1 MQWHCSCPQSM
12 CTVKRIERA
21 IIGDSPFHVC
31 KSTAGLVLTSSTSH
45 RLKMRLIQNIQLPE
59 GGMYGL
65 REGLGLWL
73 GLGTVG
79 HALFQKSDIP
89 LDSKLFTYLYSFCKL
104 SSSLLSMSVAAAV
117 SMVCHYR
124 KFQIPQCV
132 DICLPYLTRIVQV
145 VKRSQSNQ
153 KAFCTAGTS

>member
-1 MQWHCSCPQSM
+1 
-12 CTVKRIERA
+12 
-21 IIGDSPFHVC
+21 
-31 KSTAGLVLTSSTSH
+31 
-45 RLKMRLIQNIQLPE
+45 
-59 GGMYGL
+59 MYGL

-89 LDSKLFTYLYSFCKL
+89 LDSKLFTYLYSFCNL